1 MKKVILIVIVVGM
14 LGWAVYDFF
23 SSADENE
30 NSQEQNGGA
39 MITSPPK
46 DDTDDE
52 VTKSGE
58 VGISK
63 GDIAPDFE
71 LKNSDGETVRLSDY
85 RGERVL
91 VNFWA
96 TWCAPCRAEI
106 PDLQK
111 LHDNKHVT
119 ILAINLTESEKGDG
133 DITDF
138 VEEFKMTFPIL
149 MDANSEASAVYQVQ
163 AYPTS
168 YMIDSNGRIKFIALG
183 AMNYDIMVREL
194 EKLK

>member
-1 MKKVILIVIVVGM
+1 MKKGILIVIVLGM
-14 LGWAVYDFF
+14 LGWAAYDFF
-23 SSADENE
+23 ISANE

-46 DDTDDE
+46 EGAEEDKVKNSD
-52 VTKSGE
+52 KK
-58 VGISK
+58 GISK
-63 GDIAPDFE
+63 GDFAPDFE
-71 LKNSDGETVRLSDY
+71 LKTLDGETVRLSDY

-91 VNFWA
+91 INFWA
-96 TWCAPCRAEI
+96 TWCPPCRAEI

-111 LHDNKHVT
+111 LHDNKDVT
-119 ILAINLTESEKGDG
+119 ILAINLTESEKGNG

-138 VEEFKMTFPIL
+138 VKEFEMTFPVL
-149 MDANSEASAVYQVQ
+149 MDEKSEVSTTYQVQ

-168 YMIDSNGRIKFIALG
+168 YMIDSNGRIQFIALG